1 MERLRTVRRLT
12 ADWEAPALFKNMI
25 LLGGCAYLF
34 FGTFKAMH
42 LGAFL
47 IIPLMKG
54 EADNRE
60 QRRRLKLRREFKE
73 ALISMKTALRA
84 GYSMENTVGET
95 RRDMEKVF
103 GSESDIVKE
112 FRHMENEIGL
122 RLPVEQVFD
131 SFAARARIEDIT
143 DFAAVLR
150 TAKRSGGDLISITD
164 STAAIIG
171 DKIELEAEIQT
182 ALAARKLE
190 WKIMSA
196 IPFLIIIYMRV
207 CFPQFMSVLYTT
219 ITGRIVM
226 TTAIGILGG
235 AFLLGRRILSIEV

>member
-1 MERLRTVRRLT
+1 ML
-12 ADWEAPALFKNMI
+12 
-25 LLGGCAYLF
+25 
-34 FGTFKAMH
+34 

-131 SFAARARIEDIT
+131 SFAARARI
-143 DFAAVLR
+143 
-150 TAKRSGGDLISITD
+150 
-164 STAAIIG
+164 
-171 DKIELEAEIQT
+171 
-182 ALAARKLE
+182 
-190 WKIMSA
+190 
-196 IPFLIIIYMRV
+196 
-207 CFPQFMSVLYTT
+207 
-219 ITGRIVM
+219 
-226 TTAIGILGG
+226 
-235 AFLLGRRILSIEV
+235 